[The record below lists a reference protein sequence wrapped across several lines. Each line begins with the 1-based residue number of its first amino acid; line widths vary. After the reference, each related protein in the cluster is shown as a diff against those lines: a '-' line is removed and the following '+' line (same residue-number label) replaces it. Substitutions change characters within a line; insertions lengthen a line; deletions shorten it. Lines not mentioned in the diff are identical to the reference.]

1 MTDPRTRPFRRVR
14 EYMHADPPTIG
25 LGATFAEVARAMRD
39 RKTNGLVVVD
49 ADRRPVGILASQL
62 LIRHVLP
69 MYLNR
74 AAALSA
80 FDNPYTFR
88 KRVHAVARDPV
99 TAFMSTPVHTIHA
112 EAPMIEAAAILAAYR
127 QLPVVDAAGKLVGLL
142 TRTDLKN
149 VIAEILDEGLPS

>member
-1 MTDPRTRPFRRVR
+1 MTRPFRRVS

-25 LGATFAEVARAMRD
+25 VRSTYADVAIALRD

-49 ADRRPVGILASQL
+49 AEQRVCGLIASQQ

-74 AAALSA
+74 SAALAA
-80 FDNPYTFR
+80 FDNPGVFR
-88 KRVHAVARDPV
+88 KRVHAVSRDPV
-99 TAFMSTPVHTIHA
+99 SLFMASPVKTIRQD
-112 EAPMIEAAAILAAYR
+112 APMIEAAVILAEHR
-127 QLPVVDAAGKLVGLL
+127 QLPVVDADGHVVGML

-149 VIAEILDEGLPS
+149 VIAEILDSGEGA